1 MPFTTPLKQ
10 IQSLITPF
18 LATSM
23 ICSICHPQPP
33 YKFPIFL
40 NTTLPQLFFLSL
52 PILIDRF
59 LQVDSV
65 LHWNMES
72 YPILFPT
79 HHSSSSSSSISFVQ
93 YPSHLQSNLINIVTT
108 HGFGSGNKDDLSKVS
123 GSPQGDHGSEVDHKP
138 ISDPSDDIGQKKGK
152 IKREKKM
159 RRPRHAFQT
168 RSQVDILDDGYRWRK
183 YGQKAVKNNKFPRY
197 IYCCLFVQPPYLT
210 SFKLSEFIHCIN
222 EVLSV
227 IIVFFLNVF

>member
-1 MPFTTPLKQ
+1 
-10 IQSLITPF
+10 
-18 LATSM
+18 
-23 ICSICHPQPP
+23 
-33 YKFPIFL
+33 
-40 NTTLPQLFFLSL
+40 
-52 PILIDRF
+52 
-59 LQVDSV
+59 
-65 LHWNMES
+65 MES

-138 ISDPSDDIGQKKGK
+138 ISDPSDMGQKKGK

-183 YGQKAVKNNKFPRY
+183 YGQKAVKNNKFPRSY
-197 IYCCLFVQPPYLT
+197 YRCTHQDCNVKKQVQRLSRDENIVVTTYEGTHTHPIEKPNDNFEDILNQMQIYANF
-210 SFKLSEFIHCIN
+210 
-222 EVLSV
+222 
-227 IIVFFLNVF
+227 